1 MDLDFEYDDELDDDA
16 DATEDDRRA
25 RTFAAFGPGRRI
37 GKKFADTW
45 WGNAWIEAME
55 RSALDPEQLR
65 KGRRYAFAGQVGPI
79 TVSPGRIS
87 APVHDGDQY
96 TPHRTVVRIGTLTDG
111 EWDRLLDRVATKA
124 GHIAAL
130 LDREMPHDLIDTA
143 DDAGIRLLPSYGD
156 LEPLCDCPS
165 WDHPCRHAAALS
177 YQASWLLDRDP
188 FVLLLM
194 RGRAEPELIEELR
207 RRNAR
212 RPVDAVAEGELAGT
226 PADEAYAAVPAPLP
240 EPPGPVHGEP
250 MALAPLLA
258 AHHAVGVDAEAL
270 GMLAVDAALRARDLL
285 TAPRA
290 QELPAEPDPWPDA
303 VRLASRGPRSP
314 AAKRLAEA
322 SGRAAELP
330 RAIVAWEYAGAG
342 GLDALEVVFS
352 PPKEVATRATD
363 ALRAAGEGDSAAPEV
378 KTWRNRWTVG
388 RDGQL
393 RYGRDGRWYPFRRR
407 SAVWWPA
414 GPPSADP
421 VDALLELRPD

>member
-1 MDLDFEYDDELDDDA
+1 MDVDFAYDDELDDDA
-16 DATEDDRRA
+16 DATGDDRRA

-37 GKKFADTW
+37 GRKFADTW

-55 RSALDPEQLR
+55 RSALDSEQLR
-65 KGRRYAFAGQVGPI
+65 SGRRYAFAGQVGPI

-96 TPHRTVVRIGTLTDG
+96 TPYLTVVRIGTLTDG
-111 EWDRLLDRVATKA
+111 GWDRLLDRVAAKA

-130 LDREMPHDLIDTA
+130 LDRDMPHDLIDTA
-143 DDAGIRLLPSYGD
+143 DDAAVRLLPSYGD
-156 LEPLCDCPS
+156 LEPSCDCPS

-212 RPVDAVAEGELAGT
+212 RPVDTAAEGGLAGT

-240 EPPGPVHGEP
+240 EPPGPVPGEP

-258 AHHAVGVDAEAL
+258 AHQAAGVDPAAL
-270 GMLAVDAALRARDLL
+270 GMLAAGAALRARDLL
-285 TAPRA
+285 TASRA
-290 QELPAEPDPWPDA
+290 RELPAEPDPWPDA
-303 VRLASRGPRSP
+303 VRLASRLPRSP
-314 AAKRLAEA
+314 AAKRLGEA
-322 SGRAAELP
+322 TGRAAELP
-330 RAIVAWEYAGAG
+330 RAIRAWEYAGAA
-342 GLDALEVVFS
+342 GLDALEVVFR

-363 ALRAAGEGDSAAPEV
+363 ALRAAWEGDRAAPEV

-407 SAVWWPA
+407 STDWWPA
-414 GPPSADP
+414 GPPSSDP
-421 VDALLELRPD
+421 VEALLELRRD